1 MDESSG
7 KSAFSI
13 GLTFRVRNR
22 NLMRAFQPRF
32 VIRAEWSKFVR
43 AHPRRAAWKVKSLAL
58 REWGTG
64 AAGSVSGLDT
74 VEHEWSCRQVLR
86 RASREF
92 HSRKLRYSDRPEGI
106 VLEWGGKRRLSTP
119 SGRYYRAGCR
129 GGRHRLP
136 LHLEIL
142 CPPLLISFQRL
153 QMGTCESSR
162 VSWGIGF
169 NWPQGSKCKLIC
181 INWLL
186 LDSLSSWWYYMF
198 IYDLALVLS
207 YFGADPK
214 ILGWP
219 KCASRFFDN
228 SLWRPNGV
236 FGQPDT
242 LGGCNRSSVCKY
254 FIPPPRRLHRNMHFF
269 HPLLTHLSSHH
280 LPSLRATD
288 CTGA

>member
-13 GLTFRVRNR
+13 GLTFGVRNR

-43 AHPRRAAWKVKSLAL
+43 AHPRRAPWKVKSLTL
-58 REWGTG
+58 SEWGTG
-64 AAGSVSGLDT
+64 ADGSVSGHDT
-74 VEHEWSCRQVLR
+74 VEYEWSCRQVLR
-86 RASREF
+86 GASREF
-92 HSRKLRYSDRPEGI
+92 HSSKLRYSDRPEGI
-106 VLEWGGKRRLSTP
+106 VLGWGEG
-119 SGRYYRAGCR
+119 R
-129 GGRHRLP
+129 GGCQHQRTISQSWLQGWTSPFP
-136 LHLEIL
+136 LCLEIL

-153 QMGTCESSR
+153 QVGTCESTC

-181 INWLL
+181 INWLV

-236 FGQPDT
+236 FGQPNT
-242 LGGCNRSSVCKY
+242 LGGCSHSSICNSVLFSPIPG
-254 FIPPPRRLHRNMHFF
+254 FIETCISFILF
-269 HPLLTHLSSHH
+269 
-280 LPSLRATD
+280 
-288 CTGA
+288 